1 MNLIPFFSETLVLK
15 GDCAETIECIENN
28 TRHKGDGLEEG
39 SRLFRGIVD
48 DRGFRISL
56 DIREHVNFLPLIS
69 GRLENT
75 SSGCLL
81 FLNYQMLW
89 GSLVMVGFWS
99 IIAILF
105 TLFFIFVHN
114 EPVYGWIALII
125 GLGNYVVT
133 LLSFNRMVKR
143 SRAHFLEILGLNG
156 T

>member
-1 MNLIPFFSETLVLK
+1 MNFIPYFSETLVLK
-15 GDCAETIECIENN
+15 EDCVETIECIENN
-28 TRHKGDGLEEG
+28 TRNKGDGLEEG

-48 DRGFRISL
+48 NTGFRISL

-81 FLNYQMLW
+81 FLKYQMLW

-99 IIAILF
+99 VIAILF
-105 TLFFIFVHN
+105 TLFFLFVHN
-114 EPVYGWIALII
+114 EPLYGWIALII
-125 GLGNYVVT
+125 GIGNYIIT

-143 SRAHFLEILGLNG
+143 SRTHLLEVLALNS